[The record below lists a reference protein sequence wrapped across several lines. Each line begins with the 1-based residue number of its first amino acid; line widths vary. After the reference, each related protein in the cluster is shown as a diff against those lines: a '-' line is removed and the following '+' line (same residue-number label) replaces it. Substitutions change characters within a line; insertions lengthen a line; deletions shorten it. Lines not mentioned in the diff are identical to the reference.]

1 MALQF
6 AVIWYGG
13 RWTLLAPGVRR
24 DRYASRDSALAAAH
38 RLAEQARRQ
47 GYEVEV
53 LVQDVG
59 GELSAVPLQEDRD
72 DGPGRPGDRPQDP
85 ANSPA

>member
-38 RLAEQARRQ
+38 RLADQARRQ

-53 LVQDVG
+53 LAQDVG
-59 GELSAVPLQEDRD
+59 GELSAVPLQDRD
-72 DGPGRPGDRPQDP
+72 EVRTPPGDRPQDP